1 MPIPMATTDNELKV
15 YEAGPLTVL
24 GFGGREILEEINI
37 AYARDQ
43 VFELIDQYGTEVLA
57 FDLTGVRFVP
67 SGMLGLLASVYKR
80 GVKIHLYNPSEDVIE
95 VLEVTK
101 LKDLVEVH
109 EIEVDRD
116 AGEES

>member
-1 MPIPMATTDNELKV
+1 MTATQNELKV

-37 AYARDQ
+37 AYARDE
-43 VFELIDQYGTEVLA
+43 VFELLDQFGTEVLA

-67 SGMLGLLASVYKR
+67 SGMLGLLASVHKR
-80 GVKIHLYNPSEDVIE
+80 GVKVQLYNPSPDVIE

-101 LKDLVEVH
+101 LRDLVEVH
-109 EIEVDRD
+109 EVALGGSDE
-116 AGEES
+116 AE